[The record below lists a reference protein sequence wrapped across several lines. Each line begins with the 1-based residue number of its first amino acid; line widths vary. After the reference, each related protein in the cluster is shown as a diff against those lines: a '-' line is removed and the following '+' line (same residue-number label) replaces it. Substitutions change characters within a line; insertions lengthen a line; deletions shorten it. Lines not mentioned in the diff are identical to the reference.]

1 MLVSGFALY
10 IVYYL
15 GAQATGMDYA
25 VMADDAARK
34 SFLELSPDNAAMV
47 RSSYIIGFRYLVAI
61 FGLIGIILF
70 LITFATT
77 RERVQPP
84 KRQDSHLGQDFKY
97 LFKNRPWV
105 MLTLVGIVSF
115 IMFAI
120 QNISATYYFKYY
132 LDAESKTQIFNIL
145 GTVAL
150 IIAIPLTKPLVQRFG
165 AKQLY
170 IVCSLLSGLFFCLL
184 FFAGRN
190 FVLINIFNCLGKIS
204 YAPAISL
211 LWTMLADAADYGE
224 WKFQRRTT
232 GLCLSA
238 AVFAQKIGWSIGAA
252 IWGLVMSLVGFN
264 ADKMSI
270 VEIQGSAEIMNSFHW
285 MFGIV
290 PGVLYASCAIFL
302 AFYNLDN
309 STMAQMKVELDAQ
322 RKE

>member
-1 MLVSGFALY
+1 MS
-10 IVYYL
+10 
-15 GAQATGMDYA
+15 
-25 VMADDAARK
+25 DDEARK
-34 SFLELSPDNAAMV
+34 AFMEAGAANAALV
-47 RSSYIIGFRYLVAI
+47 KQSYIIGFRYLVAI
-61 FGLIGIILF
+61 FGLIGVVLF

-77 RERVQPP
+77 RERITPP
-84 KRQDSHLGQDFKY
+84 KRQDSHLGRDLKY

-105 MLTLVGIVSF
+105 ILTMVGVVSF

-120 QNISATYYFKYY
+120 QNISATYYFKYF
-132 LDAESKTQIFNIL
+132 LGAESKTQIFNIL

-150 IIAIPLTKPLVQRFG
+150 IFAIPATRPLVQRFG

-184 FFAGRN
+184 FFAGKN

-252 IWGLVMSLVGFN
+252 IMGAVMSAVHFN
-264 ADKMSI
+264 AEFMTI
-270 VEIQGSAEIMNSFHW
+270 TEIQGNATIMSSFHY

-290 PGVLYASCAIFL
+290 PGVLYASCALLLI
-302 AFYNLDN
+302 FYNLDN
-309 STMAQMKVELDAQ
+309 RTMAEMKHELEER
-322 RKE
+322 RKQ

>member
-1 MLVSGFALY
+1 M
-10 IVYYL
+10 
-15 GAQATGMDYA
+15 
-25 VMADDAARK
+25 
-34 SFLELSPDNAAMV
+34 
-47 RSSYIIGFRYLVAI
+47 
-61 FGLIGIILF
+61 
-70 LITFATT
+70 
-77 RERVQPP
+77 
-84 KRQDSHLGQDFKY
+84 
-97 LFKNRPWV
+97 
-105 MLTLVGIVSF
+105 SF

-132 LDAESKTQIFNIL
+132 LDAESKTQIFNII

-270 VEIQGSAEIMNSFHW
+270 VEIQGSTEIMNSFHW

-309 STMAQMKVELDAQ
+309 RTMAQMKAELDAS
-322 RKE
+322 RNV